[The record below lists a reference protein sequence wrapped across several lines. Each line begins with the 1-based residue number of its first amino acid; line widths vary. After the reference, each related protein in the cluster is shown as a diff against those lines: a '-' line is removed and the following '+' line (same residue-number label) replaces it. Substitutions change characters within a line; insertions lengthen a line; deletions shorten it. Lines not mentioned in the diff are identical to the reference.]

1 MSKRF
6 AKLRENSAQGIRPAV
21 TDLGR
26 ERQLCNLAIDLAE
39 QQLRDGTASPSVI
52 NHYLK
57 LAAIREQE
65 AAERLARKQ
74 ELEEKLIEAKIQA
87 LNANE
92 RYEELTNKAI
102 QAFRSYQGD
111 STDIDEE
118 DDEDERK

>member
-1 MSKRF
+1 MPKRF
-6 AKLRENSAQGIRPAV
+6 AKLRDPSAQEQRPAV

-26 ERQLCNLAIDLAE
+26 EKQLCSLAIDLAE
-39 QQLRDGTASPSVI
+39 KQLRDGTASPSVI

-74 ELEEKLIEAKIQA
+74 ELEEKLIEAKIQS

-92 RYEELTNKAI
+92 RYEELTNNAI
-102 QAFRSYQGD
+102 KAFRMYHGD
-111 STDIDEE
+111 DINDEE
-118 DDEDERK
+118 DDDDER

>member
-6 AKLRENSAQGIRPAV
+6 AQLRENSAKGIRPPV

-118 DDEDERK
+118 DDDDERK